1 MCCFPL
7 VGGGWLGRYRAT
19 VVIEK
24 FDLKFDLFRSDMTW
38 SEVVDLLP
46 ACHERPHL
54 RTLVEGT
61 FDKEQVEALQ
71 TWFGERRGTT
81 LEVRPAA
88 APAAHDLG
96 VSALAA
102 TGLDNFYCFS
112 EETGCSLDFGVWGW
126 PRP

>member
-1 MCCFPL
+1 M
-7 VGGGWLGRYRAT
+7 
-19 VVIEK
+19 
-24 FDLKFDLFRSDMTW
+24 FDLFRSDMDW
-38 SEVVDLLP
+38 SEAAGLLP
-46 ACHERPHL
+46 TCRERPHL

-61 FDKEQVEALQ
+61 FDERQVEAMKE
-71 TWFGERRGTT
+71 WFEKRPGTT

-88 APAAHDLG
+88 TPDARDLG